1 MPHVPGPP
9 KRDPIEV
16 IEVGEA
22 PVPFLRPFDW
32 VATAL
37 RSFRERPLPGTYIT
51 QASPGFD
58 LFGTSRVGDMVAE
71 VVNGGVGNIEV
82 TGSRV
87 SALRWRQYLSV
98 SVSHDDVTDRVVQLV
113 RVIQDDLLGFPSLP
127 WAISPLLVAGEVFAG
142 RMVSVPPDGRIGAA
156 VPAIAAGS
164 QLTLRSLFIEYDIG
178 EPSGDVG

>member
-9 KRDPIEV
+9 KPDPIEV
-16 IEVGEA
+16 VEVGEN

-32 VATAL
+32 VATSL
-37 RSFRERPLPGTYIT
+37 RSFRERPLPGTYVT

-58 LFGTSRVGDMVAE
+58 LFGTSKVGEMAAE

-87 SALRWRQYLSV
+87 RPIRWRQYLSV
-98 SVSHDDVTDRVVQLV
+98 SVSHDDVTDRVIQLV
-113 RVIQDDLLGFPSLP
+113 RVIHDDLLGFPSMT
-127 WAISPLLVAGEVFAG
+127 WAISPLLGAGDVFVA

-156 VPAIAAGS
+156 VPAIAAGA
-164 QLTLRSLFIEYDIG
+164 QLTIRSLFIEYDVG
-178 EPSGDVG
+178 EPSGDVS

>member
-37 RSFRERPLPGTYIT
+37 RSFRERPLPGTYVT
-51 QASPGFD
+51 EVSPGFD
-58 LFGTSRVGDMVAE
+58 LFAMSRVGEMRAE

-82 TGSRV
+82 TGARV
-87 SALRWRQYLSV
+87 DDLHWRQYLSV
-98 SVSHDDVTDRVVQLV
+98 SISHDDVTSRVMTLT
-113 RVIQDDLLGFPSLP
+113 RVIQDDTLGFPILP
-127 WAISPLLVAGEVFAG
+127 WDQSPLLAAGLTFEG
-142 RMVSVPPDGRIGAA
+142 RLVTVPPSGRIGAT
-156 VPAIAAGS
+156 VPAIAVGS
-164 QLTLRSLFIEYDIG
+164 QLTLRALFIEYDVG
-178 EPSGDVG
+178 EPSGDVS